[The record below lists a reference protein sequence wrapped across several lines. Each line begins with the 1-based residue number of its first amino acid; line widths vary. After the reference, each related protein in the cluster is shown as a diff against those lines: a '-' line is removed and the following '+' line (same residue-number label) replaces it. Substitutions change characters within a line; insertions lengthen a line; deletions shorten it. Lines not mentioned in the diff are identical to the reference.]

1 MDQTQLQQQIAL
13 YYSKLPADMQAL
25 FSSMKWMDTLQE
37 ISTRYGLTEDQ
48 KATLGSETT
57 LVLLGIV
64 DTTEYNTYIQNE
76 IPIPADSMTKM
87 IAEINTSILGAIH
100 PQLTETFQK
109 NATELAEKTYGGEQ
123 KLDQRF
129 SSLPQEV
136 QSAISES
143 NYQRELYKIAEK
155 HKLSINEMGALEEAT
170 TKVMLSIIHPDKYEA
185 ELQATINK
193 PKEEIA
199 EITREVNDGV
209 LKSIREVL
217 KSHWGE
223 NKNTVN
229 SAEDE
234 VPLPPYAKIS
244 SQEIATPLPPKVLDT
259 ASSIYKNSGIEM
271 IEKKEAQTP
280 SASETDKNISTTDNI
295 LLMESGIDMLAD
307 KLNGITVSKS
317 TVSDHSLPKM
327 QGSDK
332 KPEEKAS
339 AATIIH
345 DQYHE
350 PIE

>member
-13 YYSKLPADMQAL
+13 YYSKLPADMQVM
-25 FSSMKWMDTLQE
+25 FSSMKWMDSLQE
-37 ISTRYGLTEDQ
+37 ISTRYRLTEDQ

-64 DTTEYNTYIQNE
+64 DATEYNTYLQNE
-76 IPIPADSMTKM
+76 IAVPADSMTKM
-87 IAEINTSILGAIH
+87 LSEINTSIIGTIR

-109 NATELAEKTYGGEQ
+109 NAAELTEKTYGGEQ
-123 KLDQRF
+123 KLDERF
-129 SSLPQEV
+129 LSLPKEV
-136 QSAISES
+136 QTAISES

-170 TKVMLSIIHPDKYEA
+170 TKVILSMIHPDKYEA
-185 ELQATINK
+185 ELQATISK

-199 EITREVNDGV
+199 ELAREVNDGV
-209 LKSIREVL
+209 LKSIRDVL
-217 KSHWGE
+217 KSHWGS
-223 NKNTVN
+223 KGATMGTT
-229 SAEDE
+229 EDE
-234 VPLPPYAKIS
+234 VPLPPYARIPTPET
-244 SQEIATPLPPKVLDT
+244 QIPLPPKTLDT

-271 IEKKEAQTP
+271 IEKKDILAS
-280 SASETDKNISTTDNI
+280 SASETDKKISATDNI

-327 QGSDK
+327 QGGTA
-332 KPEEKAS
+332 KPEEKTAT
-339 AATIIH
+339 AAIVH